1 MKKSPKKK
9 VIVIMLLSFLVL
21 LSNFSLSTVLAD
33 DNPYEKHYQAD
44 LRDLNISLENYNVPR
59 GLDTELKK

>member
-1 MKKSPKKK
+1 
-9 VIVIMLLSFLVL
+9 MLLSFLVL